1 MGEDKTMFIMFRG
14 EQLLF
19 TGLGIGERWRTLS
32 DEAELRGD
40 GGKEAADTTTHT
52 ANFAELTGMGSC
64 WLAPS
69 LVMCSK
75 MQNNESLK

>member
-40 GGKEAADTTTHT
+40 GGKEAADTTTYT
-52 ANFAELTGMGSC
+52 KLC
-64 WLAPS
+64 
-69 LVMCSK
+69 
-75 MQNNESLK
+75 

>member
-52 ANFAELTGMGSC
+52 KLCRADWNGKL
-64 WLAPS
+64 LAGPFTRD
-69 LVMCSK
+69 VQ
-75 MQNNESLK
+75 QNTK